1 MNKTFYGKFNHRKLE
16 ERSNLAIE
24 FPVKDN
30 RVLRAYI
37 PFLENPTI
45 TEKGSSNLQEYNLL
59 GRAGSLFSY
68 TGSKSRNFNVSFNIS
83 LQHLA
88 CHQSLEGL
96 AEKFLSSFR
105 LFFSDN
111 QRARNSFNLN
121 KFAVRQM
128 RQGGLESQTNINHAQ
143 VHRNYYRSLISI
155 ILGEEDETTEYFLAS
170 VLPSVKTAT
179 IPLPDNKFK
188 RINDTIN
195 LVYVWLN
202 LIRGTTLNNSRNT
215 LFGPPI
221 VRLNHGPMYNNVPC
235 VVDSYEV
242 RIVEEAGY
250 DIQTL
255 TPNRITINLSL
266 KETRTGDYN
275 RFRPGKIE
283 SGDTLAGWEAVYNNN
298 TIDPY
303 NGSVEPYLPLNTG
316 ISEKFLDRVSR

>member
-1 MNKTFYGKFNHRKLE
+1 MAKTFYDKFNHRKLE

-45 TEKGSSNLQEYNLL
+45 TERGSSNLQEYNLL

-88 CHQSLEGL
+88 HHQSLEGL
-96 AEKFLSSFR
+96 AEKFLSRFR
-105 LFFSDN
+105 LFFSDK
-111 QRARNSFNLN
+111 QRARQAFNL
-121 KFAVRQM
+121 KGFSTRQTSDL
-128 RQGGLESQTNINHAQ
+128 GSQIPIDHAK

-155 ILGEEDETTEYFLAS
+155 LFGEENEISEFLTASILGSEAPTPED
-170 VLPSVKTAT
+170 
-179 IPLPDNKFK
+179 KFK

-221 VRLNHGPMYNNVPC
+221 VRLTHGPMYNNVPC
-235 VVDSYEV
+235 VVDSYDV

-266 KETRTGDYN
+266 KETRTGDYD

-283 SGDTLAGWEAVYNNN
+283 SGDTLAGWEAVYNSN

-303 NGSVEPYLPLNTG
+303 NGSIGPY
-316 ISEKFLDRVSR
+316 

>member
-1 MNKTFYGKFNHRKLE
+1 MAKTFYDKFNHRKLE
-16 ERSNLAIE
+16 ERSHLAIE

-45 TEKGSSNLQEYNLL
+45 TEKGSSNLQEYNLV

-83 LQHLA
+83 LMHLA
-88 CHQSLEGL
+88 HHESLEGL
-96 AEKFLSSFR
+96 AEKFLSRFK
-105 LFFSDN
+105 LFFSDK
-111 QRARNSFNLN
+111 QRAKEAFNL
-121 KFAVRQM
+121 KGQSFQPSDL
-128 RQGGLESQTNINHAQ
+128 GSQIPINHAK

-155 ILGEEDETTEYFLAS
+155 LFGEENETSEYLTTLALGGIGEIENIEGS
-170 VLPSVKTAT
+170 V
-179 IPLPDNKFK
+179 PDPTPPEGKFK

-202 LIRGTTLNNSRNT
+202 LIRGTTLNNSSNT

-221 VRLNHGPMYNNVPC
+221 VRLTHGPMYNNVPC
-235 VVDSYEV
+235 VVDSYDV

-266 KETRTGDYN
+266 KETRTGDYD
-275 RFRPGKIE
+275 RFRPGQIE
-283 SGDTLAGWEAVYNNN
+283 SGDTLAGWEAVYNTN

-303 NGSVEPYLPLNTG
+303 NGSIRPY
-316 ISEKFLDRVSR
+316 